1 MTELNMS
8 PSLKRFIGFSIKKSE
23 KYIKYMRFLENEL
36 QYHSD
41 CLALIMEHQELLKNG
56 KCPTLQELKEWNI
69 ID

>member
-1 MTELNMS
+1 
-8 PSLKRFIGFSIKKSE
+8 
-23 KYIKYMRFLENEL
+23 MRFLENEL